1 MEKFAHSKESNSRR
15 GYPSNISGH
24 RIFNAETGSP
34 TDHYVGSKD
43 EMLYWKVADASR
55 RNETG
60 DSDVFFYDSPDQ
72 YVRHRYKPMKYFR
85 PNENVKR
92 WERRREMVRDNDSM
106 VLWSLVTRTG
116 EDAQEFIDSKK
127 TGILMVPRINPTCVS
142 RWQNNKSEYLA
153 SLAGTRAVGNTAEQ
167 MEDNYTV

>member
-1 MEKFAHSKESNSRR
+1 METAVHSKDSGSSSSKR
-15 GYPSNISGH
+15 GYPSNVNGR
-24 RIFNAETGSP
+24 RIYNAETGIP
-34 TDHYVGSKD
+34 TEHYVGSRD
-43 EMLYWKVADASR
+43 ELLYWKVADASR

-60 DSDVFFYDSPDQ
+60 DSDVFFYDSPEQ

-92 WERRREMVRDNDSM
+92 WESRREMVRDRESM

-127 TGILMVPRINPTCVS
+127 TGILMVPRINPSCVS
-142 RWQNNKSEYLA
+142 RWQNRKSEYLA
-153 SLAGTRAVGNTAEQ
+153 TLAGTRTLETGEDD
-167 MEDNYTV
+167 MEDN